1 MTGYELENSAIKG
14 LPWYR
19 TLTRTQWKALL
30 ASNLGWLFDGFE
42 QYALILTMGTA
53 LRALLDPKDYAAIP
67 AYSGFIIAMMV
78 LGWAIGG
85 VIGGVLADYFGRKR
99 VMIFSIL
106 GYSAMTGLSGLSV
119 NWEMLAATRF
129 LVGVCFGSEWV
140 TGTAL
145 VSELWPPRLRGRGA
159 GLMQCG
165 VAIGFFCASA
175 LWYNIS
181 DLGPN
186 AWRYMFFIC
195 VSPALVT
202 LWIRRGIEET
212 DRWKEVN
219 DRRQEAIARKQ
230 RGENILPGDR
240 RLTRLTLLE
249 LFSERKLMYPTI
261 FGVLISLALTVGYF
275 GVAIWAPPFV
285 GSVAEK
291 EGLSRETWV
300 SIAGMAANFGAIVGY
315 LLYGTIADLQGRKT
329 ASYLFCFACLLFPPF
344 LYFSTHHIY
353 ILLCFAALTSACTLG
368 AFTILA
374 CWIPELFPTRVRAT
388 AVSFIFNAPR
398 FISWL
403 GPHLAGTIIAKLGG
417 YGMIALYLG
426 PVYLL
431 AIFSIPFLPE
441 TLGKPLPED

>member
-1 MTGYELENSAIKG
+1 MVSYELEKPAIAE

-19 TLTRTQWKALL
+19 TLTVTQWKALL

-53 LRALLDPKDYAAIP
+53 LRALLDQKDYPAIP
-67 AYSGFIIAMMV
+67 AYSGFVIAMMV

-85 VIGGVLADYFGRKR
+85 IIGGVLADYLGRKR
-99 VMIFSIL
+99 VMILSIL
-106 GYSAMTGLSGLSV
+106 GYSAMTGLSGLSY
-119 NWEMLAATRF
+119 NWEMLAVTRF
-129 LVGVCFGSEWV
+129 LVGVCFGSEWI

-175 LWYNIS
+175 LWFTIS

-195 VSPALVT
+195 VLPALVT

-212 DRWKEVN
+212 DRWKDVN
-219 DRRQEAIARKQ
+219 ARRQEAITRKQ
-230 RGENILPGDR
+230 RGESAVPGDR
-240 RLTRLTLLE
+240 RLTRFTLIE
-249 LFSERKLMYPTI
+249 LFSERNLRSPTI
-261 FGVLISLALTVGYF
+261 FALLISLGLTIGYF
-275 GVAIWAPPFV
+275 GVAIWVPPFI

-291 EGLSRETWV
+291 AGLSRETWV
-300 SIAGMAANFGAIVGY
+300 SIGGMAANFGAIVGY
-315 LLYGTIADLQGRKT
+315 LLYGSIADLQGRKI
-329 ASYLFCFACLLFPPF
+329 ASYFFCTTCLIVPPLLYFTTQNLMLLLF
-344 LYFSTHHIY
+344 LAGLMSA
-353 ILLCFAALTSACTLG
+353 FALG
-368 AFTILA
+368 SFTILA

-388 AVSFIFNAPR
+388 AVSFVFNAPR

-403 GPHLAGTIIAKLGG
+403 GPLWAGTIIAKLGG
-417 YGMIALYLG
+417 YGMVALYLG
-426 PVYLL
+426 PAYLL
-431 AIFSIPFLPE
+431 ALASIPFLRE
-441 TLGKPLPED
+441 TLGEPLPED